1 MPYTHK
7 LDLKGDERC
16 EEVSLAGVSLSEKEV
31 KNFLAIGT
39 HTRAEGLICLRLV
52 GDVGGQGGREV
63 VFACMCVRLS
73 LYEYVWCGGGYEFV
87 LEAKG
92 WVGRGGGGGEGGRM
106 LR

>member
-7 LDLKGDERC
+7 LDLKGDKRC

-52 GDVGGQGGREV
+52 GDVGG
-63 VFACMCVRLS
+63 
-73 LYEYVWCGGGYEFV
+73 
-87 LEAKG
+87 
-92 WVGRGGGGGEGGRM
+92 
-106 LR
+106 